1 MDILV
6 PTELNTERLLLRQF
20 KDEDWRDLHQHYSD
34 AEATKYT
41 YGKSLSEGETW
52 RTMCGMPGHWQIR
65 GYGPYAVMEKS
76 SNAVLGA
83 VGFW

>member
-34 AEATKYT
+34 AEAKNTHTANLYLRVKP
-41 YGKSLSEGETW
+41 GELCVACWDTG
-52 RTMCGMPGHWQIR
+52 RFVATALTP
-65 GYGPYAVMEKS
+65 
-76 SNAVLGA
+76 
-83 VGFW
+83 